1 MATEKYTIEEVCD
14 RGRQIYEERIKH
26 LVESEHT
33 GKFIVIDIESGDFEI
48 GEEELDASARLKK
61 RRPESVRYLA
71 KIGCKAA
78 YRMGLGGVI

>member
-1 MATEKYTIEEVCD
+1 MATEKYTIDEVCD
-14 RGRQIYEERIKH
+14 RGRQIYAERIKH
-26 LVESEHT
+26 LVEPEHN
-33 GKFIVIDIESGDFEI
+33 GKFIVIDIESGDYEMD
-48 GEEELDASARLKK
+48 EEELDASARLKK